1 VSVHT
6 TVPLRDD
13 PDFRRYWGSRVVSVG
28 GSMVTYVVLPVLVYR
43 MTQSSVW
50 TAAVAAA
57 EALPYLCF
65 GLIAGAM
72 ADRLDRKRQM
82 IVADLLS
89 AALLASVPIAYE
101 MGVLTP
107 WQVVGAGFGVQSL
120 FVFFDAANFGALP
133 ALVGRD
139 RLAVANSTV
148 HGSTTVLELSVP
160 AGVGALL
167 AFVAPALL
175 LTVGAVTFIA
185 SALFIRAIVR
195 QLRPVRR
202 EQATRIAHDI
212 REGLRFVVHHPVV
225 RVQTMVGVVVCM
237 SLGTFA
243 GQFVPWLDKTL
254 GVPPDNWRIGVI
266 FSAWG
271 VGGLVASVAFPAF
284 SRAVGAIRTT
294 LVLLPVSCA
303 FGVVAV
309 LARHWVLAAA
319 LIALWAV
326 PVMIIILNA
335 VTLRQIVTPD
345 RFQSRVNTAARMTTF
360 GLGTPLGAVLGG
372 FIGSR
377 SGPDT
382 AMFVGAALLGVAGLL
397 AWASP
402 LRGYRLDPA
411 AVAAPVD

>member
-1 VSVHT
+1 M
-6 TVPLRDD
+6 
-13 PDFRRYWGSRVVSVG
+13 VSVG

-65 GLIAGAM
+65 GLIAGAL

-82 IVADLLS
+82 VVADLLS

-101 MGVLTP
+101 LGVLTP
-107 WQVVGAGFGVQSL
+107 WHVVGAGFGVQSL

-133 ALVGRD
+133 ALAGRD
-139 RLAVANSTV
+139 RLASANSTIY
-148 HGSTTVLELSVP
+148 GSTTVLELSVP
-160 AGVGALL
+160 AGAGALL

-175 LTVGAVTFIA
+175 LCVGAVTFIA
-185 SALFIRAIVR
+185 SALFIRAIAR
-195 QLRPVRR
+195 ELRPVRP
-202 EQATRIAHDI
+202 EQPTRILHDI
-212 REGLRFVVHHPVV
+212 REGLVFVVRQPVV
-225 RVQTMVGVVVCM
+225 RVQTMVGVVLCM
-237 SLGTFA
+237 SLGTFT
-243 GQFVPWLDKTL
+243 GQFVPWLDQAL
-254 GVPPDNWRIGVI
+254 HIPPNDWRIGVI

-271 VGGLVASVAFPAF
+271 VGGLIASLTFPAF

-294 LVLLPVSCA
+294 LVLLPVSCV
-303 FGVVAV
+303 FGIVAV
-309 LARHWVLAAA
+309 LARHWLLATV

-335 VTLRQIVTPD
+335 VTLRQVVTPD

-372 FIGSR
+372 FIGTR
-377 SGPDT
+377 SGPAT
-382 AMFVGAALLGVAGLL
+382 AMFVGTGLLGVAGAL

-402 LRGYRLDPA
+402 LRGFRFDPA
-411 AVAAPVD
+411 AVAAPTD